1 LLTTTRAFSGLAR
14 VLVYLSRKSLIDTE
28 LDLDFDKFIKFKL
41 SISRLTPC
49 VRAFDIPPFRSKT
62 IREEQHDEDD
72 QDHADDTDAAVTVA
86 AEAATEAPKLED
98 DEYDDEYESERY
110 GLSPLTAPNEYRAS
124 SHSDFEALD

>member
-1 LLTTTRAFSGLAR
+1 
-14 VLVYLSRKSLIDTE
+14 LVYLSRKSLIDTE

-49 VRAFDIPPFRSKT
+49 VRAFDMPPVRSKP

-110 GLSPLTAPNEYRAS
+110 GLSPLTAANEYRAS
-124 SHSDFEALD
+124 SHSDCEALD